1 MQSVIGE
8 NASDEAV
15 REYVWST
22 LKGGQVVP
30 GYGHAVLRKTDPRYM
45 AQREFAL
52 KHLPEDSLFK
62 LVNQV
67 YTIVPDVLL
76 EVSVGF
82 LSLYSSPQL
91 GTQAGKAKNPW
102 PNVDAHSGVLL
113 THYGLTQMEFYT
125 VLFGVSRAFGV
136 AAQLIWDRALGA
148 RVYISAP
155 HPRTAVLDHFCST
168 GASQVVLHR
177 LHPEDV
183 CQQKLIGLSDTRLA
197 FRIFTILRTLF
208 RILFVRGPPEFRLI
222 LTTLLTPSCPMC
234 APCSR
239 PSDRK
244 LGFSILTRLMRRLVN
259 YVVQHAKL

>member
-1 MQSVIGE
+1 MQNNIGE
-8 NASDEAV
+8 NASNEAV
-15 REYVWST
+15 RDYVWST
-22 LKGGQVVP
+22 LKNGQVVP

-76 EVSVGF
+76 EVSVG
-82 LSLYSSPQL
+82 LSPLRTFPQL
-91 GTQAGKAKNPW
+91 ATQAGKAKNPW

-148 RVYISAP
+148 RAYICVIFMEERATQ
-155 HPRTAVLDHFCST
+155 TALAALERPKSYST
-168 GASQVVLHR
+168 ASI
-177 LHPEDV
+177 
-183 CQQKLIGLSDTRLA
+183 QKMFA
-197 FRIFTILRTLF
+197 N
-208 RILFVRGPPEFRLI
+208 
-222 LTTLLTPSCPMC
+222 
-234 APCSR
+234 
-239 PSDRK
+239 K
-244 LGFSILTRLMRRLVN
+244 N
-259 YVVQHAKL
+259 